1 MASRSSTHAGGSGD
15 PQVRGREI
23 AGIVLL
29 AIGLFLAAS
38 LLSLQL
44 GTGTLMGPLGRFC
57 ARALYA
63 GTGIGAHLVTAMM
76 ILLPIRLLAGR
87 RLFRG
92 FGEAIG
98 LLLLLVSLSVLLHLV
113 GRHYRIAG
121 YGSGGLLGEVLA
133 EVLRAAVSTAGTA
146 LVGLV
151 GLALGLVITTG
162 MRMATIGRHLGAA
175 ARWAGA
181 GIAYCA
187 RECGRF
193 ALEVIRAILPE
204 KEEELPIEVE
214 APVVAE
220 NEPTRIKRRKSTPK
234 ATPKE
239 EDATIVTGGPD
250 VTIDV
255 EEPVELVEVAPAPS
269 RPVQLPFPAPIAEPV
284 IVEPQ

>member
-1 MASRSSTHAGGSGD
+1 MASRSSTHAGGSAD

-29 AIGLFLAAS
+29 AIGLFLTAS

-87 RLFRG
+87 RIVRG
-92 FGEAIG
+92 IGEAIG
-98 LLLLLVSLSVLLHLV
+98 LVLLLVSLTVMLHLV

-121 YGSGGLLGEVLA
+121 YGPGGLLGEMLA

-175 ARWAGA
+175 GRWVGA
-181 GIAYCA
+181 GIAYGA

-204 KEEELPIEVE
+204 KEDDVPIDVE

-220 NEPTRIKRRKSTPK
+220 NEPTRIKRRRSSPK
-234 ATPKE
+234 TPKE
-239 EDATIVTGGPD
+239 EDATVVTGAPD
-250 VTIDV
+250 VTIDI
-255 EEPVELVEVAPAPS
+255 EEPVELVEAAP
-269 RPVQLPFPAPIAEPV
+269 RPVELPLPAPIAEPV